1 MATPE
6 QYNMGPFKPVS
17 LKGNAKVNGVP
28 TFVDKLPLT
37 IGGIAG
43 EDVKFGR
50 VVSID
55 PANRREFKMGWSSGM
70 IVKGIAMLDPTI
82 MRVDPGMQDYYF
94 AGRPMTAQTMGLI
107 DISEYDTS
115 KDAPMEGSTVWFR
128 NSDGL
133 LAFNDGTD
141 ISGNGYTKLDNAFI
155 YETLDPN
162 GAKIWI
168 GIPLVATQ
176 TRETTTAATTPT
188 ATPSASEVALGTA
201 VKLSTT
207 TNNATIY
214 YTIDGSTP
222 TQASQMYT
230 GPITIS
236 AAVTIKAIA
245 IASGYDPSA
254 VLTAAY
260 TIQE

>member
-17 LKGNAKVNGVP
+17 LKGNAAVNGVP
-28 TFVDKLPLT
+28 DFIDKLPLT

-50 VVSID
+50 VVSIV
-55 PANRREFKMGWSSGM
+55 PGTNRRQFVMGKKTGG

-82 MRVDPGMQDYYF
+82 MRADPGMNNYYF

-107 DISEYDTS
+107 SISEYDTTQ
-115 KDAPMEGSTVWFR
+115 DAPMEGSTVWFR
-128 NSDGL
+128 NDNGL

-141 ISGNGYTKLDNAFI
+141 ISASGYTKLDNAFV

-176 TRETTTAATTPT
+176 TRETTTAAATPVASPVAGAVASGTTVTLSSTTPD
-188 ATPSASEVALGTA
+188 
-201 VKLSTT
+201 
-207 TNNATIY
+207 ATIY
-214 YTIDGSTP
+214 YTLDGSTP
-222 TQASQMYT
+222 DQSSPVYE
-230 GPITIS
+230 GPITIT

-245 IASGYDPSA
+245 VADGHDPSA

-260 TIQE
+260 TIS

>member
-17 LKGNAKVNGVP
+17 LKGNAAVNGVP

-37 IGGIAG
+37 IGGVAG
-43 EDVKFGR
+43 ENVKFGR

-55 PANRREFKMGWSSGM
+55 PATNRREFKMGWSSGM

-82 MRVDPGMQDYYF
+82 MRTDPGMQDYYF

-115 KDAPMEGSTVWFR
+115 KSAPMEGSTVWFR
-128 NSDGL
+128 NSDGM

-141 ISGNGYTKLDNAFI
+141 ISASGYTKLDNAFV
-155 YETLDPN
+155 YETIDPN
-162 GAKIWI
+162 GGKIWI

-176 TRETTTAATTPT
+176 TRETVSVVATPTASPATGEVASGTTVALSTTTPDASIFYTLDGTTPT
-188 ATPSASEVALGTA
+188 ASS
-201 VKLSTT
+201 
-207 TNNATIY
+207 NIY
-214 YTIDGSTP
+214 D
-222 TQASQMYT
+222 
-230 GPITIS
+230 GPIEVT
-236 AAVTIKAIA
+236 AAVTIKAVA
-245 IASGYDPSA
+245 LKAGMDPSA

-260 TIQE
+260 TIA